1 MRECWSQDEGTIRV
15 EWGPVGAESLVS
27 YAAERGPVVALVVD
41 VLSFT
46 TSVSVA
52 VDAGMTVWP
61 YQWKDDSATEFARG
75 HDAVL
80 ALGRRAAAAQGGLS
94 LSPKSIEDSAG
105 SVERLVLPSPNG
117 STISALL
124 EGAGAVVAAGSLRNR
139 SAVAAWVVKRLDAL
153 AAAAGREGSV
163 GDPAVVFVPAG
174 ERWPDGSLR
183 PAVEDLWG
191 AGAVVEAIVTKL
203 EHRAGPMLLS
213 AEAAVALAAW
223 SWVADRVRPSLEACA
238 SGRELIDGGFGDDV
252 RIAAEVDVSDHV
264 PVLVEGAFVRESS
277 PRA

>member
-1 MRECWSQDEGTIRV
+1 MRECWSQDDGTIRV
-15 EWGPVGAESLVS
+15 EWGPVGAESLVT
-27 YAAERGPVVALVVD
+27 YAAERGPVVAVVVD

-46 TSVSVA
+46 TAVSVA
-52 VDAGMTVWP
+52 VDGGMTVWP
-61 YQWKDDSATEFARG
+61 YRWKDDSAAGFARG

-80 ALGRRAAAAQGGLS
+80 ALGRRAAAAQGGMS
-94 LSPKSIEDSAG
+94 LSPKSIQDSAG
-105 SVERLVLPSPNG
+105 SVGRLVLPSPNG

-139 SAVAAWVVKRLDAL
+139 SAVGRWVIKRLDAL
-153 AAAAGREGSV
+153 ATAAGREGPL
-163 GDPAVVFVPAG
+163 GDPAVVIVPAG
-174 ERWPDGSLR
+174 ERWPDGTLR

-191 AGAVVEAIVTKL
+191 AGAVVDAIVSKL

-223 SWVADRVRPSLEACA
+223 SWVTDRVRPSLEACA
-238 SGRELIDGGFGDDV
+238 SGRELIDQGFGDDV
-252 RIAAEVDVSDHV
+252 QIAAEVDVSDHV

>member
-1 MRECWSQDEGTIRV
+1 MRECWSQDNGTIRV

-27 YAAERGPVVALVVD
+27 YAAERGPVVAVVVD

-46 TSVSVA
+46 TAVSVA
-52 VDAGMTVWP
+52 VDGGMTVWP
-61 YQWKDDSATEFARG
+61 YRWKDDSAAEFARG

-80 ALGRRAAAAQGGLS
+80 ATGRRAAAAQGGMS
-94 LSPKSIEDSAG
+94 LSPKSIQDSAG

-117 STISALL
+117 SSISALL

-153 AAAAGREGSV
+153 ATAGRAGRV
-163 GDPAVVFVPAG
+163 GDPAVVIVPAG

-183 PAVEDLWG
+183 PAAEDLWG
-191 AGAVVEAIVTKL
+191 AGAVVEAIVANL

-213 AEAAVALAAW
+213 AEAAVAMAAW

-238 SGRELIDGGFGDDV
+238 SGRELIDGGFGVDV
-252 RIAAEVDVSDHV
+252 RIAAEVDVSDRV
-264 PVLVEGAFVRESS
+264 PVLVDGAFGNAAIE
-277 PRA
+277 

>member
-27 YAAERGPVVALVVD
+27 YAAERGPVVAVVVD

-61 YQWKDDSATEFARG
+61 YRWKDDSATEFARG
-75 HDAVL
+75 HQAVL
-80 ALGRRAAAAQGGLS
+80 AMGRRAAAAEGGMS
-94 LSPKSIEDSAG
+94 LSPKSIRDSAG

-117 STISALL
+117 STVSALL

-153 AAAAGREGSV
+153 AAQAGREGRV
-163 GDPAVVFVPAG
+163 GDPPVVIVPAG

-191 AGAVVEAIVTKL
+191 AGAVVEAIVAKL

-223 SWVADRVRPSLEACA
+223 SWVSDRVGPSLEACG
-238 SGRELIDGGFGDDV
+238 SGRELIDLGFRDDV
-252 RIAAEVDVSDHV
+252 RIAAELDVSNHV
-264 PVLVEGAFVRESS
+264 PVLVDGAFQAT
-277 PRA
+277 P

>member
-1 MRECWSQDEGTIRV
+1 MRDCWSQDDGTIRV

-27 YAAERGPVVALVVD
+27 YAAERGPVVAVVVD

-46 TSVSVA
+46 TAVSVA
-52 VDAGMTVWP
+52 VDGGMTVWP
-61 YQWKDDSATEFARG
+61 YRWQDDSVAEFARG

-80 ALGRRAAAAQGGLS
+80 ALGRRAAAAQGGMS
-94 LSPKSIEDSAG
+94 LSPRSIRESGG
-105 SVERLVLPSPNG
+105 SVQRLVLPSPNG

-124 EGAGAVVAAGSLRNR
+124 DRAGAVVAAGSLRNR
-139 SAVAAWVVKRLDAL
+139 TAVAGWVIKRLDAL
-153 AAAAGREGSV
+153 AAAAGREGPL
-163 GDPAVVFVPAG
+163 GDPAVVIVPAG
-174 ERWPDGSLR
+174 ERWPDGTLR

-191 AGAVVEAIVTKL
+191 AGAVVDAIVSRL

-223 SWVADRVRPSLEACA
+223 SWVADRVGPSLEACA

-252 RIAAEVDVSDHV
+252 RIAAEVDESDHV
-264 PVLVEGAFVRESS
+264 PVLVAGAFVN
-277 PRA
+277 AVIG

>member
-1 MRECWSQDEGTIRV
+1 MRECWSQDDGTVRV

-27 YAAERGPVVALVVD
+27 YAAERGPVVAVVVD

-46 TSVSVA
+46 TAVSVA

-61 YQWKDDSATEFARG
+61 YRWKDDSAAEFARG

-80 ALGRRAAAAQGGLS
+80 ALGRRAAAAQGGMS
-94 LSPKSIEDSAG
+94 LSPKSIQDSAG
-105 SVERLVLPSPNG
+105 SVKRLVLPSPNG

-124 EGAGAVVAAGSLRNR
+124 EGAGADVAAGSLRNR
-139 SAVAAWVVKRLDAL
+139 SAVAGWVIRRLDAL
-153 AAAAGREGSV
+153 AAAAGRGGPL
-163 GDPAVVFVPAG
+163 GDPAVVIVPAG
-174 ERWPDGSLR
+174 ERWPDDTLR

-191 AGAVVEAIVTKL
+191 AGAVVDAIVSTL

-223 SWVADRVRPSLEACA
+223 SWVGERVGPSLEACA
-238 SGRELIDGGFGDDV
+238 SGRELIDLGFGDDV

-264 PVLVEGAFVRESS
+264 PVLVEGTFVSAAIE
-277 PRA
+277 

>member
-1 MRECWSQDEGTIRV
+1 
-15 EWGPVGAESLVS
+15 LVS
-27 YAAERGPVVALVVD
+27 YAAERGPVVAVVVD

-46 TSVSVA
+46 TAVSVA
-52 VDAGMTVWP
+52 VDGGMTVWP
-61 YQWKDDSATEFARG
+61 YRWKDDSAPEFARG

-80 ALGRRAAAAQGGLS
+80 ATGRRAAAAQGGMS
-94 LSPKSIEDSAG
+94 LSPKSIQDSAG

-117 STISALL
+117 SSISALL

-153 AAAAGREGSV
+153 ATAAGRAGRV
-163 GDPAVVFVPAG
+163 GDPAVVIVPAG

-183 PAVEDLWG
+183 PAAEDLWG
-191 AGAVVEAIVTKL
+191 AGAVVEAIVANL

-213 AEAAVALAAW
+213 AEAAVAMAAW

-238 SGRELIDGGFGDDV
+238 SGRELIDGGFGVDV
-252 RIAAEVDVSDHV
+252 RIAAEVDVSDRV
-264 PVLVEGAFVRESS
+264 PVLVDGAFGNAPIE
-277 PRA
+277 

>member
-1 MRECWSQDEGTIRV
+1 MRECWSQDDGTIRV

-27 YAAERGPVVALVVD
+27 YAAERGPVVAVVVD

-46 TSVSVA
+46 TAVSVA
-52 VDAGMTVWP
+52 VDGGMTVWP
-61 YQWKDDSATEFARG
+61 YRWKDDSAPEFARG

-80 ALGRRAAAAQGGLS
+80 ATGRRAAAAQGGMS
-94 LSPKSIEDSAG
+94 LSPKSIQDSAG

-117 STISALL
+117 SSISALL

-153 AAAAGREGSV
+153 ATAGRAGRV
-163 GDPAVVFVPAG
+163 GDPAVVIVPAG

-183 PAVEDLWG
+183 PAAEDLWG
-191 AGAVVEAIVTKL
+191 AGAVVEAIVANL

-213 AEAAVALAAW
+213 AEAAVAMAAW

-238 SGRELIDGGFGDDV
+238 SGRELIDGGFGVDV
-252 RIAAEVDVSDHV
+252 RIAAEVDVSDRV
-264 PVLVEGAFVRESS
+264 PVLVDGAFGNAAIE
-277 PRA
+277 